1 MTGSSF
7 LPDEQ
12 GRTGRPPLITS
23 LGLLSFINCGLFILL
38 YGLGALAMLMVQRMP
53 LDEYQALMEAQ
64 MSAFVGSEDQRALVE
79 QLAALLHASGLL
91 LMLILLVR
99 TVLRLIGAI
108 GMWRGRKSGFH
119 IYAAAQLLGIFA
131 PHLVLPW
138 SMLGFFGPLAAVAT
152 TALYGTQLKHL
163 S

>member
-99 TVLRLIGAI
+99 TI
-108 GMWRGRKSGFH
+108 GMWRGCKSGFH